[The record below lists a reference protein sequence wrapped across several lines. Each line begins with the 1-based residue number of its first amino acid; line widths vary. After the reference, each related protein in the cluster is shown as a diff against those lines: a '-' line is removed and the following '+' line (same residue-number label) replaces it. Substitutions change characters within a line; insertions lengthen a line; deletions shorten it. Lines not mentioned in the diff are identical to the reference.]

1 MELARSS
8 LAELGR
14 LEGNEF
20 VNKAEARKLIDTVVR
35 LVPLP
40 KVGSTYIPKTR
51 NQWLVL
57 SEAESGKGLV
67 LLNSVTE
74 HKFTLEFALM
84 RNFQEPDSLILRG
97 QVFAE
102 EHGTGAT
109 ITPFADLPDQI
120 TIDDE
125 LRQRVKD
132 LLGMA
137 LHCGENI
144 LRMNSSKIVEQE
156 WSTATHQLILDAFG
170 EGEASLF
177 GSAHGLSDLYVG
189 KSKSMQIRI
198 RRLIDLIPRAD
209 TLSVR
214 PTLDLSQE
222 KDKKLREQYAAFEH
236 C

>member
-1 MELARSS
+1 
-8 LAELGR
+8 
-14 LEGNEF
+14 
-20 VNKAEARKLIDTVVR
+20 
-35 LVPLP
+35 
-40 KVGSTYIPKTR
+40 
-51 NQWLVL
+51 
-57 SEAESGKGLV
+57 
-67 LLNSVTE
+67 
-74 HKFTLEFALM
+74 
-84 RNFQEPDSLILRG
+84 
-97 QVFAE
+97 
-102 EHGTGAT
+102 
-109 ITPFADLPDQI
+109 
-120 TIDDE
+120 
-125 LRQRVKD
+125 
-132 LLGMA
+132 MA